1 MSGQTQNTPQ
11 RSANRK
17 IQSEISKLQKL
28 GGIPTELT
36 SVVKLTDGQKSMEF
50 FSGEED
56 RRGYGHLAHY
66 RKGGKN
72 PIESQKGKLVG
83 FQFEIHGPDFAALNY
98 AGATG
103 SYDVLD
109 AANKLIQ
116 LTRFRITKNKTIL
129 REGSIRSLIDPLP
142 RVLKPMLFG
151 SGTANGHVP
160 VSAIIDQGGNIEERN
175 SEKRALYLPIQFE
188 DNDSLVIEAWI
199 PAGATGV
206 ATPLVNH
213 LLTLNALGV
222 EFPK

>member
-1 MSGQTQNTPQ
+1 MNGQTQAVPQ
-11 RSANRK
+11 RSAHKK
-17 IQSEISKLQKL
+17 IQSEISRLQKA

-36 SVVKLTDGQKSMEF
+36 SVVKLTDGQRTFSF
-50 FSGEED
+50 FNGEED
-56 RRGYGHLAHY
+56 RNNYGHLAYY

-83 FQFEIHGPDFAALNY
+83 FQFEIHGPDFATLNF
-98 AGATG
+98 AGTTG

-116 LTRFRITKNKTIL
+116 LTRFKITKNKTVL

-142 RVLKPMLFG
+142 KVLKPFLL
-151 SGTANGHVP
+151 GTGTVNGHVP
-160 VSAIIDQGGNIEERN
+160 VAAIIDQGGNIEERN
-175 SEKRALYLPIQFE
+175 SNKRALYLPIDFQ